1 MKHNAVPSAFDL
13 IRIIAMA
20 IPGPQMKV
28 RTRLDANVSHRCF
41 PPTMM
46 EIGALAFIGTAAYEQ
61 ERTLDAIV
69 VSYDLFR
76 VL

>member
-1 MKHNAVPSAFDL
+1 M
-13 IRIIAMA
+13 
-20 IPGPQMKV
+20 
-28 RTRLDANVSHRCF
+28 SHRRF
-41 PPTMM
+41 PATMM